1 MTNVVEMFAARVA
14 DTGDRTA
21 LRRKQDGVW
30 VGQSWKEFDEVSDRI
45 AAGLLELGVSAEDR
59 VCILGG
65 TRPEWVWSDIA
76 VLKAGAVTVPI
87 YPSNTP
93 EQCAYILKDC
103 GATAVFCEDPHQ
115 LEKVL
120 AVRPDLP
127 GLKHVVYFG
136 PVAVLDKP
144 DAEGRTRVTL
154 EEVMPAPVEGVQSLD
169 ELLTRGDGASD
180 VAATLADRE
189 EAIAA
194 DSVCTIVYT
203 SGTTGDP
210 KGVVLT
216 HDAFVFECGAIAD
229 ALEMGP
235 DDEQLLFL
243 PMAHIFA
250 KVLMFA
256 GIHLGYVTA
265 FAEGI
270 PKVVQN
276 IGEVKPTFMGSVPRI
291 YEKVYTKVVGGAEQA
306 GGAKKKIFD
315 WSVAVGRAVSAERQ
329 AGREP
334 GGLLA
339 LKYGIATKLVF
350 SKLHTLF
357 GGRLKFF
364 ISGGAPL
371 SKEIAEFFHA
381 AGILVLEGYGLTET
395 TAATHINRKGAY
407 RFGSVGQ
414 ALDGVEV
421 KIAADG
427 EIVMK
432 GRNIMREY
440 FGKPEAT
447 ADALDS
453 DGWFHSGDIGEV
465 DGQGFLRITDRKKDL
480 IVTAG
485 GKNIAPQSLENGLK
499 LSPYIS
505 QAMVHGDKRKFL
517 AALITLDEDTA
528 KVWAA
533 DHGIQFKD
541 LADLSQHPKV
551 FELIQAEIHALNA
564 ALPSYERIKKFA
576 ILEQDLST
584 EAGELTPT
592 LKVKRKVVTDNF
604 RSLLDSFYD
613 EKF

>member
-1 MTNVVEMFAARVA
+1 M
-14 DTGDRTA
+14 
-21 LRRKQDGVW
+21 
-30 VGQSWKEFDEVSDRI
+30 
-45 AAGLLELGVSAEDR
+45 
-59 VCILGG
+59 
-65 TRPEWVWSDIA
+65 
-76 VLKAGAVTVPI
+76 
-87 YPSNTP
+87 
-93 EQCAYILKDC
+93 
-103 GATAVFCEDPHQ
+103 AVFCEDPHQ
-115 LEKVL
+115 LEKIL
-120 AVRPDLP
+120 EGRGDLP
-127 GLKHVVYFG
+127 TLKHIVYWG
-136 PVAVLDKP
+136 PVARLDKP
-144 DAEGRTRVTL
+144 DAKGRTRVTL
-154 EEVMPAPVEGVQSLD
+154 EEVMPDAVDGVLSLD
-169 ELLTRGDGASD
+169 DLTALGDGLDGAQASLAER
-180 VAATLADRE
+180 AASVGP
-189 EAIAA
+189 

-229 ALEMGP
+229 ALKMGP

-243 PMAHIFA
+243 PLAHIFA

-256 GIHLGYVTA
+256 AIRLGYVTS

-291 YEKVYTKVVGGAEQA
+291 YEKVYTKVVSGAEQA
-306 GGAKKKIFD
+306 GGLKKKIFD
-315 WSVAVGRAVSAERQ
+315 WSVSVGQEVSGERQ

-334 GGLLA
+334 TGLLA
-339 LKYGIATKLVF
+339 FKYGIATKLVF

-357 GGRLKFF
+357 GGRLRFF

-371 SKEIAEFFHA
+371 SKDIAEFFHA

-395 TAATHINRKGAY
+395 TAATHINRSDAY
-407 RFGSVGQ
+407 KFGTVGQ
-414 ALDGVEV
+414 ALESVEV
-421 KIAADG
+421 KVAEDG
-427 EIVMK
+427 EILMR

-440 FGKPEAT
+440 FGKPDAT
-447 ADALDS
+447 AESLDG
-453 DGWFHSGDIGEV
+453 DGWFHSGDIGEI
-465 DGQGFLRITDRKKDL
+465 DDLGFLRITDRKKDL

-485 GKNIAPQSLENGLK
+485 GKNIAPQMLENSLK
-499 LSPYIS
+499 VSPYIS

-528 KVWAA
+528 KAWAG
-533 DHGIQFKD
+533 DNGIQFKD

-551 FELIQAEIHALNA
+551 FELIQGEVDKRNAE
-564 ALPSYERIKKFA
+564 LPSYERIKKFA
-576 ILEQDLST
+576 ILEQDLSQ

-592 LKVKRKVVTDNF
+592 LKVKRKAVTERY